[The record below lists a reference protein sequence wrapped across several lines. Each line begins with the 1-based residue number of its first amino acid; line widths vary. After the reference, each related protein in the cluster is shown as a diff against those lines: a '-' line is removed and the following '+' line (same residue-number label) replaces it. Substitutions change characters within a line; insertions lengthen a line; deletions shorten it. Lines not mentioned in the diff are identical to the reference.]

1 MQHGRISDADG
12 GLLDGEWLG
21 NPLIKLAG
29 AVYVGRQRWTS
40 GPRGHSRCIHSSD
53 ANIKQHLLIP
63 QH

>member
-29 AVYVGRQRWTS
+29 AVYVGRQR
-40 GPRGHSRCIHSSD
+40 
-53 ANIKQHLLIP
+53 
-63 QH
+63 